1 MGLWA
6 GIKYAL
12 NSTLGTRDFQPLDK
26 IINSTAGKSNFMPL
40 DKLLSA
46 KILLCG
52 ISGEV
57 FHLTNKE
64 LGTSFDVTFTAD
76 TPIGSSGYREYA
88 VAVDT
93 GTWEITAT
101 IPDAGSVTNTV
112 QVQTLGTLYVFRYQ
126 IIGTAPILETSES
139 TAFQISNEIEA
150 VIGYAAGAGGGGGSG
165 HSTAYA
171 GGGGGGGGGAS
182 AMVAAPS
189 ITNKNINITIG
200 VGGAAG
206 ASGGATVLT
215 GLISKTLPG
224 GFGGQAGNK
233 VTGQGDGGQA
243 GGVGG
248 GRGGGINTW
257 PALPGLFGE
266 PGYPSQAEVGTYGA
280 GGGGSYGKGGNG
292 ATTNIAAGIGIKGG
306 GGGGGR
312 NGAGGTV
319 AYSGGKGGDG
329 YVVFYKGVVVA

>member
-1 MGLWA
+1 MGLWS

-64 LGTSFDVTFTAD
+64 LGTSFDVTFTED

-101 IPDAGSVTNTV
+101 IPETGSVTHTV
-112 QVQTLGTLYVFRYQ
+112 QVQTLGTLYIFRYQ

-139 TAFQISNEIEA
+139 TAFQIPNEIEA
-150 VIGYAAGAGGGGGSG
+150 VIGYAAGAGGGGGYG

-182 AMVAAPS
+182 ALVAAPS
-189 ITNKNINITIG
+189 ILNKNINITIG
-200 VGGAAG
+200 IGGAAG

-215 GLISKTLPG
+215 GLVSKTFPEGLVVKQGIKLPG
-224 GFGGQAGNK
+224 R
-233 VTGQGDGGQA
+233 VTVDKQ
-243 GGVGG
+243 
-248 GRGGGINTW
+248 
-257 PALPGLFGE
+257 
-266 PGYPSQAEVGTYGA
+266 
-280 GGGGSYGKGGNG
+280 
-292 ATTNIAAGIGIKGG
+292 
-306 GGGGGR
+306 
-312 NGAGGTV
+312 
-319 AYSGGKGGDG
+319 
-329 YVVFYKGVVVA
+329 VV

>member
-1 MGLWA
+1 MGLWS

-52 ISGEV
+52 VSGEV
-57 FHLTNKE
+57 FHLINKN
-64 LGTSFDVTFTAD
+64 LGTSFDVTFTVD

-101 IPDAGSVTNTV
+101 IPNVGSVTNTV
-112 QVQTLGTLYVFRYQ
+112 QVQTLGTLYIFRYQ
-126 IIGTAPILETSES
+126 IMGTNPIFEATQS
-139 TAFQISNEIEA
+139 TVFHIPNEIEGI
-150 VIGYAAGAGGGGGSG
+150 VGYAAGAGGGGGSG

-182 AMVAAPS
+182 AMIAASS

-200 VGGAAG
+200 VGGATG

-215 GLISKTLPG
+215 GLVSKTLAG
-224 GFGGQAGNK
+224 GFAGQAGNK
-233 VTGQGDGGQA
+233 TTGQGDGGQA

-248 GRGGGINTW
+248 GRGGGTNTW

-266 PGYPSQAEVGTYGA
+266 PG
-280 GGGGSYGKGGNG
+280 
-292 ATTNIAAGIGIKGG
+292 
-306 GGGGGR
+306 
-312 NGAGGTV
+312 
-319 AYSGGKGGDG
+319 
-329 YVVFYKGVVVA
+329 